1 MHEVTMAHHAQEMSN
16 MKADG
21 YADAGYVLCNN
32 CCDCRNP
39 NPSMLLQWQ
48 QELMN
53 LS

>member
-1 MHEVTMAHHAQEMSN
+1 MHEFTMAHAQEMSN
-16 MKADG
+16 MKAAG

-32 CCDCRNP
+32 CCDCP
-39 NPSMLLQWQ
+39 NLKPSMLLQWQ